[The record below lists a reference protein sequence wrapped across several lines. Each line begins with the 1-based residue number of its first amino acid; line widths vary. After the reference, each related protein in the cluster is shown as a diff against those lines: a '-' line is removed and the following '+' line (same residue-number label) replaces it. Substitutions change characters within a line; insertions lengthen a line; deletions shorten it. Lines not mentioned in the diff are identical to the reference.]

1 MNTRLLFNPQSDR
14 WCQLYGSALALA
26 IVEQAQRYTAGP
38 VAVIVEDIAHADRL
52 ESEIRFYSAEQAT
65 IYHLPD
71 WETLPYDVFSPHQDI
86 ISERL
91 KTLHRLQHTAAGD
104 IILIPVNT
112 LLQRLC
118 PRSYIAGKVQ
128 IYSVGQR
135 LELSSVRSS
144 LEAGGYSCVSQ
155 VMEHGEFTVRGSII
169 DLFPAGANAPYRID
183 LFDDEIETIRS
194 FDPASQRSEDQVE
207 SIEILPAREFP
218 TEKDDIRA
226 FRERYRQRIEGDP
239 LASRIYTSVSEGV
252 IPAGIEYYLPLFF
265 DKLETVFDYL
275 PEASLYLKPHQLDD
289 TIEHFWLDLEQRY
302 EQRRHDIERPLLPP
316 ASLYLERQTLAEQ
329 LSTLPGI
336 EWHHQSSTVP
346 ADNFP
351 VKAPP
356 EPHLQGAH
364 TSPAV
369 GLEHYLAS
377 FTGRTLLVAE
387 TPGRREILL
396 SMLKDRHIFP
406 KHCDDWHG
414 FIQAE
419 AAVCITVADIEH
431 GLLLESPPIAVLT
444 EPQIYGQHAAQKRRR
459 KKRSVDADAIVRN
472 LTDLHIGSPVVHLDH
487 GIGRYLGL
495 QKLSG
500 GNFDTEFLTIEYA
513 RGDKLYVPVTSLHLI
528 SRYTGASPENAPVH
542 TLGTD
547 QWQKARRKAAV
558 QARDVAAE
566 LLDIHARRAAT
577 RGRSYP
583 LNVDEYNSFA
593 ANFPFEETP
602 DQERTI
608 HSVIDDLAALTADGS
623 RGLRRCRL
631 WQNRGRDARR
641 LCGRQQRQTGG
652 DTGADHPARA
662 AALSRTSRPLC
673 RLADPGRVLS
683 RFSSP
688 KQQQKVL
695 DELANGKVD
704 IVIGT
709 HKLLQKSVKF
719 ADLGLVIIDEEH
731 RFGVRHKEQLKAL
744 RAEVDILT
752 LTATPIP
759 RTLNMALAGMRDLS
773 IIATPP
779 VARHSIKTFVTQW
792 NDALINEACQRE
804 VKRGGQIYFLHNEV
818 ETIEKTVREIE
829 ALVPEARVEFAHG
842 QMPEKQLEQVMLDFY
857 HQRFKMLVCTTIIES
872 GIDVP
877 TANTIIINRADKLGL
892 AQLHQ
897 LRGRVGRSHHRA
909 YAYLITPPRKPD
921 DRRRE
926 KAAGGHR
933 VAGRSGCRIYAGD
946 ARSRDPRRRRAARRK
961 PERSDRRSRLYA
973 VFRIAGKSRGFTQ
986 GGQNS

>member
-26 IVEQAQRYTAGP
+26 IVEQAQRYAAGP

-52 ESEIRFYSAEQAT
+52 ESEIRFYSDEQAT

-128 IYSVGQR
+128 IYSVGQK

-169 DLFPAGANAPYRID
+169 DLFPAGAKAPYRID

-218 TEKDDIRA
+218 TDKDDIRA

-239 LASRIYTSVSEGV
+239 LASRIYTSVSEGL

-275 PEASLYLKPHQLDD
+275 PEGCLYLKPHQLEA
-289 TIEHFWLDLEQRY
+289 TVEHFWLDLEQRY

-316 ASLYLERQTLAEQ
+316 ASLYLERETLAEQ
-329 LSTLPGI
+329 LTTLPGI
-336 EWHHQSSTVP
+336 EWHHHSSTVP

-369 GLEHYLAS
+369 GLEQFLAS

-419 AAVCITVADIEH
+419 DPVCITVADIEH

-528 SRYTGASPENAPVH
+528 SRYTGASPENAPIH

-577 RGRSYP
+577 TGRSYP
-583 LNVDEYNSFA
+583 INVDEYNSFA

-602 DQERTI
+602 DQEKTI
-608 HSVIDDLAALTADGS
+608 HSVIEDLAAPQPMD
-623 RGLRRCRL
+623 RVV
-631 WQNRGRDARR
+631 
-641 LCGRQQRQTGG
+641 CGDVGFGKTEV
-652 DTGADHPARA
+652 AMRA
-662 AALSRTSRPLC
+662 AFAVANNGKQVAILVPTTL
-673 RLADPGRVLS
+673 LAQQHFQNFSDRFADWPIKVECLS
-683 RFSSP
+683 RFNSA

-695 DELANGKVD
+695 DELASGKVD

-719 ADLGLVIIDEEH
+719 ADLGLVIVDEEH
-731 RFGVRHKEQLKAL
+731 RFGVGHKEKLKSL

-759 RTLNMALAGMRDLS
+759 RTLNMSLAGIRDLS
-773 IIATPP
+773 
-779 VARHSIKTFVTQW
+779 
-792 NDALINEACQRE
+792 
-804 VKRGGQIYFLHNEV
+804 
-818 ETIEKTVREIE
+818 
-829 ALVPEARVEFAHG
+829 
-842 QMPEKQLEQVMLDFY
+842 
-857 HQRFKMLVCTTIIES
+857 
-872 GIDVP
+872 
-877 TANTIIINRADKLGL
+877 
-892 AQLHQ
+892 
-897 LRGRVGRSHHRA
+897 
-909 YAYLITPPRKPD
+909 
-921 DRRRE
+921 
-926 KAAGGHR
+926 
-933 VAGRSGCRIYAGD
+933 
-946 ARSRDPRRRRAARRK
+946 
-961 PERSDRRSRLYA
+961 
-973 VFRIAGKSRGFTQ
+973 
-986 GGQNS
+986 